1 VPSRSQTRAE
11 ANFDRIHRERR
22 QAECLAQASA
32 EEAVRV
38 RIGHAMAA
46 QPPEPEPTFQPS
58 TANDRSQNVLRPRTL
73 AEVIGQEEACS
84 TMRMVIDSAKA
95 RGERLHHYL
104 LTGPAGTGKTTLA
117 NVIAEER
124 GVGCYQVGA
133 PVSFETLMELKDVMK
148 DGDILFVDEI
158 HMQAVA
164 ERRGK
169 EAMSAP
175 EVFLQL
181 LEDGVIATPQGMVP
195 FPQIT
200 VLGAT
205 TDPGRLPDAFLDRF
219 LDLTLDEYTV
229 SELAQ
234 IAEFASRRLGLT
246 LMPGVA
252 ERFATASRGT
262 PRIVGN
268 YVKSAESIA
277 GADLYV
283 PPLLADQVLYKMH
296 RVTDEGLTSQMQ
308 ATLVFLYRHCKR
320 TRGDGEVVYQASVNS
335 IATAIGLSRDTKA
348 VQLRVEPFLI
358 RSGYLQ
364 VGSGG
369 RVLTEAGLKRAQEL
383 AGG

>member
-1 VPSRSQTRAE
+1 MNVMPNGRRNNVPSRSQKRAE

-22 QAECLAQASA
+22 QAECLAQTSA

-58 TANDRSQNVLRPRTL
+58 TVNDRSQNVLRPQTL
-73 AEVIGQEEACS
+73 
-84 TMRMVIDSAKA
+84 
-95 RGERLHHYL
+95 
-104 LTGPAGTGKTTLA
+104 
-117 NVIAEER
+117 
-124 GVGCYQVGA
+124 
-133 PVSFETLMELKDVMK
+133 
-148 DGDILFVDEI
+148 
-158 HMQAVA
+158 
-164 ERRGK
+164 
-169 EAMSAP
+169 
-175 EVFLQL
+175 
-181 LEDGVIATPQGMVP
+181 GVIATPQGMVP

-219 LDLTLDEYTV
+219 LDLTLDEYTEP
-229 SELAQ
+229 ELAC

-246 LMPGVA
+246 LMGDVPQ
-252 ERFATASRGT
+252 RFAAASRGT

-268 YVKSAESIA
+268 YVKSAQSIA

-308 ATLVFLYRHCKR
+308 AALVFLYRHCKR
-320 TRGDGEVVYQASVNS
+320 TRGDGEVLYQASVNS

-369 RVLTEAGLKRAQEL
+369 RVLTETGLQRAKEL
-383 AGG
+383 SDD